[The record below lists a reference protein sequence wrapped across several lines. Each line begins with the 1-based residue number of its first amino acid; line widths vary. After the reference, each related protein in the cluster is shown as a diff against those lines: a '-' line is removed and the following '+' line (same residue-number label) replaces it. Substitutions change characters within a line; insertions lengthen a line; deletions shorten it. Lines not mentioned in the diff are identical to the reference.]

1 MIYIFQTHNAFTMC
15 NEFRTS
21 RSVSV
26 STETDSDDS
35 DSDMTTNTLQQR
47 LEKAEKDQARLQNEY
62 NSLEKSFTDLLVRLS
77 LCEEDS
83 SKNSTDNRN
92 ASDFVL
98 TNLKEL
104 EKEQEELR
112 TNMAAVEGVC
122 QQLNERIDSLCAENI
137 EIKDLNDTLTR
148 QNREARNETEKRVKE
163 IELLRNEMNV
173 CMGENKRCVL
183 KSRANIKVTL
193 IMTLDRSY
201 FPLNRDRHVSCLLVK
216 LTWIFISDNF
226 YCGLFEEGVCTC
238 IRY

>member
-1 MIYIFQTHNAFTMC
+1 MIHIIQTHNAFTMC
-15 NEFRTS
+15 NEFRTR

-35 DSDMTTNTLQQR
+35 DSDMTTSTLQQR
-47 LEKAEKDQARLQNEY
+47 LERAEKDQARLQNEY

-83 SKNSTDNRN
+83 FKNGTDHWN

-104 EKEQEELR
+104 EKEQEELK
-112 TNMAAVEGVC
+112 THMATVEDVC
-122 QQLNERIDSLCAENI
+122 KQLNDRIDALCAENI

-173 CMGENKRCVL
+173 CMGENKRYVL
-183 KSRANIKVTL
+183 NQEQI
-193 IMTLDRSY
+193 
-201 FPLNRDRHVSCLLVK
+201 
-216 LTWIFISDNF
+216 
-226 YCGLFEEGVCTC
+226 
-238 IRY
+238 